1 MKVARL
7 IDYKKFEFSDS
18 DIIEPVDGECLLKIK
33 VVSICGTDI
42 RREYNKEWSKESY
55 PQSIGLPCHEIVG
68 EIYRSKS
75 KLFKEGDRV
84 LAVPTNDNGLQE
96 YLTLSEDRFI
106 HLPEYGDYSDW
117 VMCQHSGTVLYAS
130 KKWGNPAG
138 KNIAILGQGGIGISF
153 AMIAA
158 MQGAKS
164 IICIDYNQFRLDY
177 SKEFGSTHFI
187 NASNENVEEKIAE
200 ITKGEMA
207 DIVVEATGSSSGL
220 NECLDLVKKKG
231 KIIVFGLTQDE
242 LVPIN
247 QNKFLSKNCI
257 IESTLI
263 MGTSTP
269 LREIKEMIEMKK
281 RGILDPGKLK
291 THEMGWEK
299 VQEAFDMYDNNAEGL
314 VKIALKV
321 S

>member
-7 IDYKKFEFSDS
+7 IDYKKFEFTDS
-18 DIIEPVDGECLLKIK
+18 DIKEPSEGECLLKVK

-42 RREYNKEWSKESY
+42 RREFNKKWSKDSY
-55 PQSIGLPCHEIVG
+55 PQSIGLPCHEMVG

-84 LAVPTNDNGLQE
+84 LAVPTSDNGLQE

-106 HLPEYGDYSDW
+106 HLPDWGDYEDW

-130 KKWGNPAG
+130 KKWGNPVG

-177 SKEFGSTHFI
+177 SKEFG
-187 NASNENVEEKIAE
+187 
-200 ITKGEMA
+200 
-207 DIVVEATGSSSGL
+207 
-220 NECLDLVKKKG
+220 
-231 KIIVFGLTQDE
+231 
-242 LVPIN
+242 
-247 QNKFLSKNCI
+247 LS
-257 IESTLI
+257 LI
-263 MGTSTP
+263 H
-269 LREIKEMIEMKK
+269 I
-281 RGILDPGKLK
+281 
-291 THEMGWEK
+291 
-299 VQEAFDMYDNNAEGL
+299 
-314 VKIALKV
+314 
-321 S
+321 